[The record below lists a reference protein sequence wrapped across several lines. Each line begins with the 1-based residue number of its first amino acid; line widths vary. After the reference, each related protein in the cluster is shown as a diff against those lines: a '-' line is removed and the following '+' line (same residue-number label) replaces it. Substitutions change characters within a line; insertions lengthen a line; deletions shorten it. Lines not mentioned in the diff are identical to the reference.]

1 MNLFRLFGSLIILSN
16 VSINAFSAKVDSV
29 AIDPKY
35 YTGLW
40 YQTYGDKF
48 VLSIFERDAYCCY
61 ASYSL
66 LDENTIGVLNWE
78 RFGSVDGPSQNITGY
93 AVTTQEPGQL
103 IVYFP
108 GNPPGPYWV
117 IKIGPIINDEYQ
129 YSVVSDPY
137 MLGLYVLARNVDE
150 YYENYNDEVQD
161 FLNES
166 GFNALYNSPVQVIHD
181 GCEYEF

>member
-16 VSINAFSAKVDSV
+16 VSLNAFGTKVDSV

-48 VLSIFERDAYCCY
+48 VLSTFERDDCCY